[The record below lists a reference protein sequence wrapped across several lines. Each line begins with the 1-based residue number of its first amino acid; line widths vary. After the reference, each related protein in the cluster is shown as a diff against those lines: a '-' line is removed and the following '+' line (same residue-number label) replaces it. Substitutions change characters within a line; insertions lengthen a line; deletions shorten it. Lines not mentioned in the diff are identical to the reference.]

1 MYFYFHQ
8 LENLSYKYLLHL
20 SHQVFKIKENVYVT
34 EFELCE
40 TFDGYVGM
48 AAVLSDSSAI
58 YVSSDTSNVCLNALL
73 IYFIML

>member
-1 MYFYFHQ
+1 M
-8 LENLSYKYLLHL
+8 K
-20 SHQVFKIKENVYVT
+20 VFKIKENIFVT

-58 YVSSDTSNVCLNALL
+58 YVTSDSSNVGFELTNPEMFFPFLRAGKNVC
-73 IYFIML
+73 